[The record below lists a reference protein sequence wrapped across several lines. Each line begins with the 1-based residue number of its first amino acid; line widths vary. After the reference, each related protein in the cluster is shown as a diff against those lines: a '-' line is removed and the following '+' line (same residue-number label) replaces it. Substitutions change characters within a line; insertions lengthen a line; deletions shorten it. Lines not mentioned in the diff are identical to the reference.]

1 MLSNNIESSI
11 SYLWKIILKQCTPF
25 RHQYHQ
31 INKIEPLT
39 RRSYLARRMKHAHNR
54 AENKARIY
62 TTHGNAKEN
71 IVDINSY
78 RKNLKKHINLLP
90 KNVAQER
97 YIDALEDSNVDIVF
111 ACGYAGS
118 GKTYL
123 ATLYAI
129 KCLKEGSCE
138 KIVITRPNIAVD
150 DKDIGFLPG
159 DILKKMAPWTR
170 PVLDVLEE
178 YFSVKEITA
187 MIEENIIELV
197 PLAHIRGRTFK
208 NSIVILD
215 EAQNTTA
222 SSMLSALTRIGENS
236 KMIITGDTRQSDRG
250 QRNGLQDFL
259 DRYEN
264 SQKIRVCHFDKKSV
278 ERHPVIGEILRLYGE
293 E

>member
-1 MLSNNIESSI
+1 MSRRG
-11 SYLWKIILKQCTPF
+11 KRPF
-25 RHQYHQ
+25 
-31 INKIEPLT
+31 
-39 RRSYLARRMKHAHNR
+39 NR
-54 AENKARIY
+54 AENVTRGY
-62 TTHGNAKEN
+62 NTHGNLKEN
-71 IVDINSY
+71 IVDINNY
-78 RKNLKKHINLLP
+78 RKPIKKKVELIP

-97 YIDALEDSNVDIVF
+97 YIDALEDQNIDIVF

-123 ATLYAI
+123 ATLYAVQ
-129 KCLKEGSCE
+129 CLKQGTCE

-170 PVLDVLEE
+170 PVMDVLEE
-178 YFSVKEITA
+178 YFTVKEITA
-187 MIEENIIELV
+187 MIEENVIELV

-208 NSIVILD
+208 NSVVILD

-222 SSMLSALTRIGENS
+222 SSMLSALTRIGQGS

-250 QRNGLQDFL
+250 RSNGLQDFL
-259 DRYEN
+259 DRFRSSN
-264 SQKIRVCHFDKKSV
+264 KIAVCHFDKKSV
-278 ERHPVIGEILRLYGE
+278 ERHPVIGEILKLYGE

>member
-1 MLSNNIESSI
+1 MSRRG
-11 SYLWKIILKQCTPF
+11 KRPF
-25 RHQYHQ
+25 
-31 INKIEPLT
+31 
-39 RRSYLARRMKHAHNR
+39 NR
-54 AENKARIY
+54 ADSVTRGYN
-62 TTHGNAKEN
+62 TNGNLKEN

-78 RKNLKKHINLLP
+78 RKAIKKKVELIP

-97 YIDALEDSNVDIVF
+97 YIDALEDQNIDIVF

-123 ATLYAI
+123 ATLYAVQ
-129 KCLKEGSCE
+129 CLKDGTCD

-170 PVLDVLEE
+170 PVMDVLEE
-178 YFSVKEITA
+178 YFTVKEITA
-187 MIEENIIELV
+187 MIEENVIELV

-215 EAQNTTA
+215 EAQNTTS
-222 SSMLSALTRIGENS
+222 SSMLSALTRIGQGS

-250 QRNGLQDFL
+250 KSNGLQDFL
-259 DRYEN
+259 DRF
-264 SQKIRVCHFDKKSV
+264 SSSKKIAVCHFDKKSV